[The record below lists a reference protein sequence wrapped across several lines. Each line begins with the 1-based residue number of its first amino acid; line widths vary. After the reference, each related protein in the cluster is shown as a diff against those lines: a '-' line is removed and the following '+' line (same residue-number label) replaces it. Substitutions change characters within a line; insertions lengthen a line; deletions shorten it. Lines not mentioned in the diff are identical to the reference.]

1 MVEDMNRSGDIE
13 ALLITGL
20 NPAGVD
26 VIQAYVDTTGDI
38 QTAASLTSF
47 VPPTRW
53 RSERRP
59 KDPRPER
66 WTEAYRNLLDSW
78 KFFHHRVQFD
88 LLRGEIN
95 VSAIRDGEAAP
106 FEWVPRQMEVR
117 CNYCNKLVNSLQPME
132 PAPPSTTSTAVERV
146 RVSKQ
151 PDILQCMFDV
161 WRS

>member
-1 MVEDMNRSGDIE
+1 MNRSGDIE

-20 NPAGVD
+20 GQAGVD
-26 VIQAYVDTTGDI
+26 VIQAFVDTTGDI
-38 QTAASLTSF
+38 QTAASLASF

-53 RSERRP
+53 RCERRL

-95 VSAIRDGEAAP
+95 ASAIRDGEVAP
-106 FEWVPRQMEVR
+106 FEWVPRQMEIR
-117 CNYCNKLVNSLQPME
+117 CNYCNKLVNSQTPME
-132 PAPPSTTSTAVERV
+132 PTPPSTSSTTAERV
-146 RVSKQ
+146 RVSKR
-151 PDILQCMFDV
+151 FKT
-161 WRS
+161 S